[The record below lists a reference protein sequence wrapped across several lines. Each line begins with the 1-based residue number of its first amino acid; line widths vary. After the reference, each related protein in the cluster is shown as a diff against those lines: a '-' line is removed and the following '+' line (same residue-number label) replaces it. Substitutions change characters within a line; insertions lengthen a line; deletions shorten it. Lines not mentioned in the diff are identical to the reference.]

1 MTSSSIVSILRLGP
15 SRRTQICCLLALPP
29 ADPPLPSSLQSSC
42 PLYNDFRSTCF
53 IRITTCLQPH
63 TSHHIMILLQF
74 LLFLSFF
81 LVDQV
86 LAHVTL

>member
-1 MTSSSIVSILRLGP
+1 MISDPHASSVS
-15 SRRTQICCLLALPP
+15 PP
-29 ADPPLPSSLQSSC
+29 A
-42 PLYNDFRSTCF
+42 F
-53 IRITTCLQPH
+53 QPH